1 MSKSVCVYPGTF
13 DPFTLGHLD
22 ILCRAAK
29 IFEHVTVGILIN
41 IKKTPV
47 FTVEERI
54 ALIEKSAKG
63 AGVRNFSVLS
73 FDGLLVDFCR
83 ERGAGVIIRGLRAV
97 SDYEYELQIAAMN
110 RRLAPEVD
118 TLCMMTDAKYAYLSS
133 SIVREIGSYGGNLQ
147 GMIPP
152 ETEDYISERLLKK

>member
-1 MSKSVCVYPGTF
+1 M
-13 DPFTLGHLD
+13 
-22 ILCRAAK
+22 
-29 IFEHVTVGILIN
+29 
-41 IKKTPV
+41 
-47 FTVEERI
+47 
-54 ALIEKSAKG
+54 
-63 AGVRNFSVLS
+63 S

>member
-1 MSKSVCVYPGTF
+1 MSKSLCVYPGTF

-29 IFEHVTVGILIN
+29 IFKHVTVGILIN

-54 ALIEKSAKG
+54 SLIEKAARG
-63 AGVRNFSVLS
+63 AGVENFSVLS

-83 ERGAGVIIRGLRAV
+83 KQGAGVIIRGLRAV

-110 RRLAPEVD
+110 RQLEPDVE
-118 TLCMMTDAKYAYLSS
+118 TLCMMTDSKYSYLSS
-133 SIVREIGSYGGNLQ
+133 SIVREIGSYGGNLH
-147 GMIPP
+147 GMIPA
-152 ETEDYISERLLKK
+152 ETEEYISERLLKK

>member
-54 ALIEKSAKG
+54 ALIEKAAKG
-63 AGVRNFSVLS
+63 AGVGNFSVLS
-73 FDGLLVDFCR
+73 FGGLLVDFCR
-83 ERGAGVIIRGLRAV
+83 DQRAGVIIRGLRAV

-133 SIVREIGSYGGNLQ
+133 SIVREIGSYGGSLK

-152 ETEDYISERLLKK
+152 ETEEYISERLLKK

>member
-29 IFEHVTVGILIN
+29 IFQHVTVGILNN
-41 IKKTPV
+41 IKKTPT

-54 ALIEKSAKG
+54 FLIEQAAKG
-63 AGVRNFSVLS
+63 AGISNFSVKS

-83 ERGAGVIIRGLRAV
+83 EQGAGVIIRGLRAV

-110 RRLAPEVD
+110 RRLAPEVE

-133 SIVREIGSYGGNLQ
+133 SIVREIGSYGGSLK

>member
-54 ALIEKSAKG
+54 ALIEKSARG
-63 AGVRNFSVLS
+63 AGVGNFSVLS

-83 ERGAGVIIRGLRAV
+83 KQGAGVIIRGLRAV

-133 SIVREIGSYGGNLQ
+133 SIVREIGSYGGSLQ

-152 ETEDYISERLLKK
+152 ETEEYISERLLKK

>member
-1 MSKSVCVYPGTF
+1 MSRTVCVYPGTF

-22 ILCRAAK
+22 ILTRAAK
-29 IFEHVTVGILIN
+29 IFDHVTVGILNN
-41 IKKTPV
+41 IRKTPV
-47 FTVEERI
+47 FSVEERI
-54 ALIEKSAKG
+54 FLVEQAAKG
-63 AGVRNFSVLS
+63 AGIANFSVKS

-83 ERGAGVIIRGLRAV
+83 REGAGVIIRGLRAV

-110 RRLAPEVD
+110 RRLAPEVE

-133 SIVREIGSYGGNLQ
+133 SIVREIGSYGGSLK

-152 ETEDYISERLLKK
+152 ETEDYIAERLLRK